1 MARER
6 IMWLVVVLVVA
17 GIGFY
22 GGQTL
27 GGRGGLFGGA
37 AGRNGGGGTA
47 TVGTVSAVAGNIVTI
62 TTRTGQTM
70 QVQLDANSALRKQSD
85 AQISDITTGEQ
96 IVVTGSVSGTTIQ
109 ATNVQIGG
117 AGGRFGSAGAA
128 PTPAQ

>member
-1 MARER
+1 MSRER
-6 IMWLVVVLVVA
+6 IMWIVVVLVVA

-22 GGQTL
+22 GGQTF
-27 GGRGGLFGGA
+27 GRRGGGFGGA
-37 AGRNGGGGTA
+37 AGRNGGGST

-70 QVQLDANSALRKQSD
+70 QVQLDANSALHKQSD
-85 AQISDITTGEQ
+85 AQISDITNGEQ
-96 IVVTGSVSGTTIQ
+96 IVVTGTVSGTTIQ

>member
-1 MARER
+1 MSRER
-6 IMWLVVVLVVA
+6 IMWIVALLLVA

-22 GGQTL
+22 SGQTL
-27 GGRGGLFGGA
+27 GGRGRLFGGA
-37 AGRNGGGGTA
+37 AGRNGGGSA

-62 TTRTGQTM
+62 TTRAGQTM
-70 QVQLDANSALRKQSD
+70 QVQLDANSALRKQAD

-96 IVVTGSVSGTTIQ
+96 IIVTGTTSGTTIQ

>member
-1 MARER
+1 MSRER
-6 IMWLVVVLVVA
+6 IMWIVALLVVA

-22 GGQTL
+22 GGQMF
-27 GGRGGLFGGA
+27 GGRGGVFGGA
-37 AGRNGGGGTA
+37 AGRGGGGST

-96 IVVTGSVSGTTIQ
+96 IVVTGTTNGTTIQ

-117 AGGRFGSAGAA
+117 AAGRFGGGSSAA

>member
-1 MARER
+1 MSRER
-6 IMWLVVVLVVA
+6 IMWIVVVLVVA

-22 GGQTL
+22 GGQTF
-27 GGRGGLFGGA
+27 GRRGGGFGGA
-37 AGRNGGGGTA
+37 AGRNGGGST

-70 QVQLDANSALRKQSD
+70 QVQLDANSALHKQSD
-85 AQISDITTGEQ
+85 AQISDITNGEQ
-96 IVVTGSVSGTTIQ
+96 IVVTGTTSGSTIQ

-117 AGGRFGSAGAA
+117 AGGGFGSAGAA

>member
-1 MARER
+1 MSRER
-6 IMWLVVVLVVA
+6 IMWLVVVLVA
-17 GIGFY
+17 LGIGFY
-22 GGQTL
+22 GGQTF

-37 AGRNGGGGTA
+37 AGRNGGGST

-85 AQISDITTGEQ
+85 AQISDITNGEQ
-96 IVVTGSVSGTTIQ
+96 IVVTGTVSGTTIQ

-117 AGGRFGSAGAA
+117 ASGRFGSAGAA